1 MKGKKKMSKNTKI
14 EIRIDEEIKNK
25 LQFIAINKGMSVS
38 ELIRQEIQKI
48 LNKEKGEKNE
58 RN

>member
-1 MKGKKKMSKNTKI
+1 MSKNTKI

-25 LQFIAINKGMSVS
+25 LQFIAINKGMGVS

-48 LNKEKGEKNE
+48 LNEEKGEKNE

>member
-1 MKGKKKMSKNTKI
+1 MSKNTKI

-25 LQFIAINKGMSVS
+25 LQFIAISKNITVS

>member
-1 MKGKKKMSKNTKI
+1 MSKNTKI
-14 EIRIDEEIKNK
+14 EIRINEEVKSE
-25 LQFIAINKGMSVS
+25 LQFIAINKGMTVS

-48 LNKEKGEKNE
+48 LNKEKGEENE